1 MKLKKVLAL
10 SMAAVL
16 TLSMAAC
23 GSGSGESAAVN
34 TNEEVTEEA
43 PAETT
48 EETGEDAAAEDTAS
62 TGELSYTNIVL
73 GESYKDITTTIK
85 WLTHRTDLIDS
96 GMIDSYIAKFNETY
110 PDITVEVEGVTN
122 YADDALLRLTA
133 GNWGDIMMI
142 PAVDKNLLGEYF
154 VPYGSLDDV
163 SEVVRFADQW
173 MYDNTVYGIASTGN
187 AQGIVYNKAV
197 FEQAGI
203 TAIPK
208 TPEEFIAALQ
218 AIKDNTDAIPL
229 YTNYAAG
236 WTMGAW
242 DAYINGSATGS
253 SKYMN
258 QELLHTQDPF
268 RNYGDDTHAYAVYK
282 ILYDAAANG
291 LIEDDYTTTD
301 WEGCKGMI
309 NNGEIGCM
317 VLGSWAYSQMVD
329 AGEHGDDIGYMS
341 FPITVGGKQ
350 YASAGPDYNYGINI
364 NASDDN
370 KAAAMVFVKWM
381 TEESGFAYNEGGVPI
396 SMDGEYPALYSAFD
410 GIEFI
415 ADEPA
420 VAGEEDILNELNAE
434 SELNINSGGDSKIQ
448 AIIEHAA
455 NGDMTFDE
463 IMTQWNEAWTS
474 AQETVGVEVTN

>member
-62 TGELSYTNIVL
+62 AGELSYTNIVL

-133 GNWGDIMMI
+133 GNWGDIIMI
-142 PAVDKNLLGEYF
+142 PAVDKNLLSEYF

-218 AIKDNTDAIPL
+218 AVKDNTDAIPL

-258 QELLHTQDPF
+258 QELIHTQDPF
-268 RNYGDDTHAYAVYK
+268 QNYGDDTHAYAVYK
-282 ILYDAAANG
+282 ILYDATANG

-350 YASAGPDYNYGINI
+350 YASAGPDYNYGINV

-463 IMTQWNEAWTS
+463 IMAQWNEAWTS

>member
-133 GNWGDIMMI
+133 GNWGDIIMI
-142 PAVDKNLLGEYF
+142 PAVDKNLLSEYF

-218 AIKDNTDAIPL
+218 AVKDNTDAIPL

-268 RNYGDDTHAYAVYK
+268 QNYGDDTHAYAVYK

-350 YASAGPDYNYGINI
+350 YASAGPDYNYGINV

-396 SMDGEYPALYSAFD
+396 SMDGEYPALYSAFE